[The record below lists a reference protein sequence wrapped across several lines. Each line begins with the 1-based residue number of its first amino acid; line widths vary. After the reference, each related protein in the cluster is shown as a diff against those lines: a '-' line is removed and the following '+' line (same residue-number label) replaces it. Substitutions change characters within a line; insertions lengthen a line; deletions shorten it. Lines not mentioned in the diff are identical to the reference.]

1 MSDIGSTTPGG
12 PTEHQDDPRWQ
23 LVTRILSSP
32 LFQKSPRLS
41 SFLAYICEQEMK
53 GRRDEI
59 NEQQIGVRV
68 FGRRAGYNS
77 SEDGIVRSQA
87 RFLRQRLEEYFKTY
101 GEKEELR
108 IAIPKGSYA
117 PVFEANQIPAATP
130 IVRESTPVSKSV
142 EELEARVAIATP
154 PSQKSSGRRLIL
166 STALLVLLGVGLG
179 FLLGSKTSHST
190 PKADSFWRNLFS
202 DSRLTI
208 VVPADSTLILLENL
222 THQPIHLQQYLDHG
236 FMAHLPLPS
245 CLDPADSADLLGRE
259 YTSMADLNLVARLV
273 SVPRGEHS
281 HVEVRHARDLGINDV
296 KESNVILIGGARANP
311 WVELFADKMNFY
323 IDYDWKTAK
332 NYVAN
337 RSPKPGEAAT
347 LYENDSERRVYGLVA
362 FLPSLDNEGSA
373 LLVEG
378 TSKPGTESA
387 ADFVFNPAA
396 FHGFAKRI
404 QKPDGS
410 IPHFELLLETRNVGG
425 SAPQAEILSY
435 RILP

>member
-1 MSDIGSTTPGG
+1 
-12 PTEHQDDPRWQ
+12 
-23 LVTRILSSP
+23 
-32 LFQKSPRLS
+32 
-41 SFLAYICEQEMK
+41 MK

-108 IAIPKGSYA
+108 IVIPKGSYA
-117 PVFEANQIPAATP
+117 PVFEANPVPASAPTEK
-130 IVRESTPVSKSV
+130 ESTPTSKSV
-142 EELEARVAIATP
+142 EELETLVPITTP
-154 PSQKSSGRRLIL
+154 PFQKSSRQLIL
-166 STALLVLLGVGLG
+166 ATALLVFLGAGLG
-179 FLLGSKTSHST
+179 FLLGSRTSHSI
-190 PKADSFWRNLFS
+190 PKADFFWRNLFS
-202 DSRLTI
+202 DRRLTI

-273 SVPRGEHS
+273 SVPRREHS

-311 WVELFADKMNFY
+311 WVELFAVKLNFY

-337 RSPKPGEAAT
+337 RKPKAGEAAT

-410 IPHFELLLETRNVGG
+410 IPHFELLLETKNVGG

>member
-1 MSDIGSTTPGG
+1 
-12 PTEHQDDPRWQ
+12 
-23 LVTRILSSP
+23 
-32 LFQKSPRLS
+32 
-41 SFLAYICEQEMK
+41 MK

-68 FGRRAGYNS
+68 FGRRVGYNS

-87 RFLRQRLEEYFKTY
+87 RFLRQRLDEYFKSY

-108 IAIPKGSYA
+108 IVIPKGSYA
-117 PVFEANQIPAATP
+117 PVFEPKPAIT
-130 IVRESTPVSKSV
+130 STPTVK
-142 EELEARVAIATP
+142 ETP
-154 PSQKSSGRRLIL
+154 PASTATEEAEAPVLTASLTPEKNNRRLIVAGVFL
-166 STALLVLLGVGLG
+166 ALLSVGLG
-179 FLLGSKTSHST
+179 FLLGSRASVSN

-236 FMAHLPLPS
+236 FMSHLPMPS
-245 CLDPADSADLLGRE
+245 CLDPAETADLGGRE

-273 SVPRGEHS
+273 SVPRGVHS

-311 WVELFADKMNFY
+311 WVELFAEKMNFY
-323 IDYDWKTAK
+323 VDFDWKTAK

-337 RSPKPGEAAT
+337 RSPKAGEVST
-347 LYENDSERRVYGLVA
+347 LYEDDSERRAYGLVA

-378 TSKPGTESA
+378 TSKAGTESA

-396 FHGFAKRI
+396 FHAFTQRI
-404 QKPDGS
+404 QKSDGT
-410 IPHFELLLETRNVGG
+410 IPHFELLLETKKLGS

-435 RILP
+435 RVLP